1 MSSDDKELSDAFR
14 LNASLLFQESCPEE
28 SRFFLEQHFA
38 GLDIKNPE
46 SAALDKT
53 SVCQYCFQW
62 LRPENHRVRLR
73 AKRRPS
79 ARLRRLLRRR
89 AGGCALGLV
98 QKRLLRRFWT
108 SASALMAT
116 CHTCSKTSR
125 HKGLN
130 RELLSTFHTP
140 GSGGKHKTPSSANR
154 SAAASTPAKT
164 PGKDK
169 TAPRTPRSASPAKAQ
184 QSPPDNRGSEL
195 LFLHSPGRPRPPARP
210 ARSPRPPPPLPPPRP
225 PPRARIGWSSVL
237 ASSCCARTSR
247 MARREA

>member
-62 LRPENHRVRLR
+62 LRPDNHRVRLR

-79 ARLRRLLRRR
+79 ARLRRR
-89 AGGCALGLV
+89 AGGRALGLV

-108 SASALMAT
+108 SASALVSLQMAT

-125 HKGLN
+125 HKGMN

-140 GSGGKHKTPSSANR
+140 GSGGKHKTPL

-169 TAPRTPRSASPAKAQ
+169 TARRTPRSSTSSGTPGSISSSSSTPSATKTPSKGKNWVVQ
-184 QSPPDNRGSEL
+184 RLSKLLLREDKPDGKKGSL
-195 LFLHSPGRPRPPARP
+195 KDFL
-210 ARSPRPPPPLPPPRP
+210 
-225 PPRARIGWSSVL
+225 SSL
-237 ASSCCARTSR
+237 
-247 MARREA
+247 